1 MQQKASTGIFANKT
15 MLGYVLAAL
24 GVILAIVGIIA
35 NTNTLLIVAG
45 AAVLVV
51 GIFFYRRGKA

>member
-15 MLGYVLAAL
+15 MLGYVLSAL